1 MKIAACLSLCLLAGA
16 TAMAADE
23 TSAATPTTIK
33 EMQHAPNTIDRS
45 VRASGRS
52 EDADTGM
59 AAPITGSDAG
69 IKNMNDNMVY
79 HSQAWH
85 RRHDKMRQA
94 RHHSRP
100 VFKSNYDRS
109 VSGTTGATVAPAGTV
124 AGYDRNVTAQDQSTQ
139 QKDLEITRE
148 IRQGLMSKKDLSTRA
163 HNLTIVSENGLVTLR
178 GTVPTNEEKTTV
190 EQMARGVSGVA
201 SLNSLIQ
208 VIK

>member
-16 TAMAADE
+16 AAMAADE
-23 TSAATPTTIK
+23 TSTATPTTIK

-94 RHHSRP
+94 RHHSHP
-100 VFKSNYDRS
+100 VFNSSYDRS
-109 VSGTTGATVAPAGTV
+109 VSGTTGATAG
-124 AGYDRNVTAQDQSTQ
+124 AVTAQDQSTQ

-178 GTVPTNEEKTTV
+178 GTVPTHEEKTTV

>member
-1 MKIAACLSLCLLAGA
+1 
-16 TAMAADE
+16 MAADE
-23 TSAATPTTIK
+23 TSPATPTTIK

-85 RRHDKMRQA
+85 RRHDKMHQA
-94 RHHSRP
+94 RHHSHP
-100 VFKSNYDRS
+100 VFKSSYDRS
-109 VSGTTGATVAPAGTV
+109 VSGTTGATVAPAG
-124 AGYDRNVTAQDQSTQ
+124 AVTAQDQSTQ

-148 IRQGLMSKKDLSTRA
+148 IRQGLMSKKDLSMRA